1 MEVKSVGTFPVIL
14 LKLVTPPL
22 PPQTKLNLKQNGW
35 KWVLFSATTLLGEV
49 GGGRRY
55 KPKAEQKIVLRSRVL
70 RNNCLE
76 GLFTQSQVLLS
87 SIVRAN
93 GRNIVGQ
100 QLPTLLDVTCCV
112 RLHILLHVVAQSL
125 KPVKLFSQQLPTFL
139 LFRDRRG
146 VAQQCWI
153 RLHSSSNTWFT
164 KAYGLFFRRCT
175 AGPNIVGSCCI
186 R

>member
-1 MEVKSVGTFPVIL
+1 MEVISVGTFPVIL

-35 KWVLFSATTLLGEV
+35 KWELFSATTLLGEV
-49 GGGRRY
+49 GGGEGRRY
-55 KPKAEQKIVLRSRVL
+55 KLKAEQKIVLRSRVL

-112 RLHILLHVVAQSL
+112 RLHTLLHDVVGCFCAKFETGQTFQS
-125 KPVKLFSQQLPTFL
+125 T
-139 LFRDRRG
+139 
-146 VAQQCWI
+146 
-153 RLHSSSNTWFT
+153 T
-164 KAYGLFFRRCT
+164 
-175 AGPNIVGSCCI
+175 PNISFVAWSP
-186 R
+186 RRSATMLDPLA